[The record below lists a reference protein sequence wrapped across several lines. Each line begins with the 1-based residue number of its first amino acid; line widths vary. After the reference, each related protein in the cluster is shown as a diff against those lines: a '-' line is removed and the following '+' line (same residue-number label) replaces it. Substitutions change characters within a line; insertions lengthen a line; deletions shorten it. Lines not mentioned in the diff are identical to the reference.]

1 MPARRSVRKRATD
14 AIMVT
19 NAMTGE
25 TLGRIGNL
33 SVDGMML
40 ITPQPLPEGCLYQ
53 LQFLLTDAQKQRR
66 RMEIGV
72 QCLWTDAASTE
83 RTFWTGCRIIDIAPS
98 EQEILDEWVEGAAE
112 RA

>member
-1 MPARRSVRKRATD
+1 MPARRSVRKRTTD

-40 ITPQPLPEGCLYQ
+40 ITAQPIPDGRLLQ
-53 LQFLLTDAQKQRR
+53 LQFLLSDADRKHR
-66 RMEIGV
+66 RMEIGI
-72 QCLWTDAASTE
+72 QCMWSEAARTE
-83 RTFWTGCRIIDIAPS
+83 RTCWTGCRIIDIAPS
-98 EQEILDEWVEGAAE
+98 EQEILDGWVERAAE

>member
-1 MPARRSVRKRATD
+1 MPARRSVRKRARD

-40 ITPQPLPEGCLYQ
+40 ITAQPLPEGRLYQ
-53 LQFLLTDAQKQRR
+53 LQFLLSDAERQQR
-66 RMEIGV
+66 RMEIGI
-72 QCLWTDAASTE
+72 QCMWSEAARTE
-83 RTFWTGCRIIDIAPS
+83 RTHWTGCRIIDIAAS
-98 EQEILDEWVEGAAE
+98 EQEILEGWVERAAE
-112 RA
+112 RV